1 MKIKLLFYF
10 FLFILTQSNFAQDVV
25 RNNKDASKILKK
37 AVESFDRLDCKESL
51 KFAQIVLKYSLANDD
66 YLNSAKAYNII
77 GLNYE
82 EFSDLNRAID
92 FYKKGIEFAH
102 KSDNTK
108 LLDYLYNN
116 IGNLY
121 NFQLND
127 PKKGL
132 EYYFKCYKYSKKSKN
147 KIEIAFTELNIAD
160 VYINLS
166 NFKTGK
172 KYLDNI
178 LPVVKSSNDYEMY
191 ITYYTLLA
199 NYYANTNEV
208 KKAEFTY
215 NLVINKFKENKIELL
230 KSNQLDIYEVIYK
243 FYKKNNDNIKALS
256 FLEKHDSLQSALY
269 VKERNQEIKFA
280 GTTIEVLEMNSKI
293 QKIESEK
300 KIQEQIINEANKTSL
315 IIIVSLFFLILLMGF
330 LYRSYLIHK
339 QINKKLFETNN
350 QLIVANEK
358 SEEASILKSQFLSN
372 VSHEL
377 RTPLYGVIGMAE
389 IIESEYVDIKNNQH
403 FKALK
408 FSSNYLLAL
417 INDVLNVYK
426 IEDTKFEFNFDN
438 FNIRKEIFTLR
449 ESLNVIAKS
458 NNNVLNIEISENVPK
473 TIKTD
478 ITRFSQ
484 IVINLISN
492 SLKFTKNGTV
502 TIRINLISENDKQ
515 FLIINIIDTG
525 IGIPNEYLDKIFEK
539 FVQVEINLHE
549 QYKGTGLGLSI
560 VKKLVELFKGEILVK
575 SVVNKGT
582 EFTVKL
588 PYIEANQKP
597 HTREKD
603 AEKVACNKQLKILIV
618 EDNAINQLVT
628 KRLIEKNKH
637 TWQIANNGFE
647 ALAIIENNNFDLILM
662 DINMPIMNGFEA
674 SKELR
679 KRGKTIPIIA
689 LTASDKQEINIEA
702 KECGINDIL
711 VKPFKE
717 YELANML
724 IKYID

>member
-1 MKIKLLFYF
+1 MKTNFLFYLL
-10 FLFILTQSNFAQDVV
+10 LFILPQSNFAQEVIHT
-25 RNNKDASKILKK
+25 NKDAAKILKK
-37 AVESFDRLDCKESL
+37 AVESFNRLDCKESL
-51 KFAQIVLKYSLANDD
+51 KFAEIVLKYSLDNDD

-82 EFSDLNRAID
+82 EFSDLNKAID

-102 KSDNTK
+102 KADDTK

-127 PKKGL
+127 PIKGL
-132 EYYFKCYKYSKKSKN
+132 EYYFKCYKYSKKSKD

-166 NFKTGK
+166 DYKTGK

-178 LPVVKSSNDYEMY
+178 FPVLKSSNDYEMY
-191 ITYYTLLA
+191 ITYYALLA
-199 NYYANTNEV
+199 DYYSNTNEV
-208 KKAEFTY
+208 KKAEITY
-215 NLVINKFKENKIELL
+215 NLVIEKFKENKIELL
-230 KSNQLDIYEVIYK
+230 KSNELEIYQEVSK
-243 FYKKNNDNIKALS
+243 FYKKINNNVKALH
-256 FLEKHDSLQSALY
+256 FLEMHDSLQDALY
-269 VKERNQEIKFA
+269 AKERNQEIKFA

-300 KIQEQIINEANKTSL
+300 KIQEQIINEANKTSI
-315 IIIVSLFFLILLMGF
+315 IIIVSLFFLILLTGF

-350 QLIVANEK
+350 QLIIANEK

-389 IIESEYVDIKNNQH
+389 IIESEYVDIKNDQH

-458 NNNVLNIEISENVPK
+458 NNNILNIEISQSVPK

-484 IVINLISN
+484 ILINLISN

-502 TIRINLISENDKQ
+502 TIQLDLITENYKE
-515 FLIINIIDTG
+515 FLKIDIIDTG

-539 FVQVEINLHE
+539 FVQVEVNLKE

-560 VKKLVELFKGEILVK
+560 VKKLVELFKGEISVK
-575 SVVNKGT
+575 SVVKKGT
-582 EFTVKL
+582 QFTVKL
-588 PYIEANQKP
+588 PYIEADEQLLIC
-597 HTREKD
+597 EKD
-603 AEKVACNKQLKILIV
+603 RGKFVSKKQLKILIV

-679 KRGKTIPIIA
+679 KRGNTTPIIA
-689 LTASDKQEINIEA
+689 LTASDKQEISFET
-702 KECGINDIL
+702 KDCGINDIL

-717 YELANML
+717 EELSSML
-724 IKYID
+724 VKYID

>member
-1 MKIKLLFYF
+1 MKTRLLFYLF
-10 FLFILTQSNFAQDVV
+10 FFILPKGNFAQEVIHND
-25 RNNKDASKILKK
+25 KDATKILKK

-51 KFAQIVLKYSLANDD
+51 KFAQIVLKYSLDNDD

-82 EFSDLNRAID
+82 QFSDLNKAID
-92 FYKKGIEFAH
+92 FYKKGIVFAH
-102 KSDNTK
+102 KCDNTK

-132 EYYFKCYKYSKKSKN
+132 QYYLKCYEYSKKSKD

-160 VYINLS
+160 VYINS
-166 NFKTGK
+166 SDFKKGK

-178 LPVVKSSNDYEMY
+178 LPVVNSSEDYEMY
-191 ITYYTLLA
+191 ITYYSLLA

-215 NLVINKFKENKIELL
+215 KLVIDKFKENKIELL
-230 KSNQLDIYEVIYK
+230 KSNQLDIYEKISK
-243 FYKKNNDNIKALS
+243 FYKKNKDNVKALS
-256 FLEKHDSLQSALY
+256 FLEKHDSLQDALY

-300 KIQEQIINEANKTSL
+300 KIQEQTINEANKTSL
-315 IIIVSLFFLILLMGF
+315 IIIVSLFFLILLTGF

-350 QLIVANEK
+350 QLIIANEK

-389 IIESEYVDIKNNQH
+389 IIESEYVDIKNDQH

-426 IEDTKFEFNFDN
+426 IEDSKFEFNFDN

-458 NNNVLNIEISENVPK
+458 NNNILNIEISDNVPK

-484 IVINLISN
+484 ILINLISN

-502 TIRINLISENDKQ
+502 TIQLDLITEKSKQ
-515 FLIINIIDTG
+515 LLKINIIDTG
-525 IGIPNEYLDKIFEK
+525 IGISNEYLDKIFEK
-539 FVQVEINLHE
+539 FVQVEVNLQE

-560 VKKLVELFKGEILVK
+560 VKKLVELFKGEIFVE
-575 SVVNKGT
+575 SVVNEGT
-582 EFTVKL
+582 IFTVKL
-588 PYIEANQKP
+588 PYIKADKNLFIKEENTKKAVIK
-597 HTREKD
+597 
-603 AEKVACNKQLKILIV
+603 KQLKILIV

-637 TWQIANNGFE
+637 TCQIANNGFE

-679 KRGKTIPIIA
+679 KRGNTTPIIA
-689 LTASDKQEINIEA
+689 LTASDKQEISIEA

-717 YELANML
+717 EELANML
-724 IKYID
+724 VKYID

>member
-1 MKIKLLFYF
+1 MKTRLLFYLLF
-10 FLFILTQSNFAQDVV
+10 FILSQSNFAQDVIH
-25 RNNKDASKILKK
+25 NNKEATKILTK
-37 AVESFDRLDCKESL
+37 AVESFDRLDCKASL
-51 KFAQIVLKYSLANDD
+51 EFAQIVLKYSLDNDD

-82 EFSDLNRAID
+82 QFSDLNKAID

-102 KSDNTK
+102 KANNTK
-108 LLDYLYNN
+108 HLDYLYNN

-121 NFQLND
+121 YFQLND

-132 EYYFKCYKYSKKSKN
+132 YYYFKCYEYSKKSKD

-160 VYINLS
+160 VYINS
-166 NFKTGK
+166 SDFKEGK
-172 KYLDNI
+172 KYLDKI
-178 LPVVKSSNDYEMY
+178 YPIVKTSNDYEMY

-199 NYYANTNEV
+199 NFYASTNEI
-208 KKAEFTY
+208 KKAEITY
-215 NLVINKFKENKIELL
+215 NLVTEKFKENKIELL
-230 KSNQLDIYEVIYK
+230 KSNQLDIYEKVSK
-243 FYKKNNDNIKALS
+243 FYKKNNDNIKALY
-256 FLEKHDSLQSALY
+256 FLEKHDSLQDALY

-293 QKIESEK
+293 LKVESEK
-300 KIQEQIINEANKTSL
+300 KIQEQIINQTNKTSS
-315 IIIVSLFFLILLMGF
+315 IIIISLLILISLTGF
-330 LYRSYLIHK
+330 LYRSYVIHK
-339 QINKKLFETNN
+339 QIHKKLFETNN
-350 QLIVANEK
+350 QLKIANKK

-389 IIESEYVDIKNNQH
+389 IIESEYVDIKNDQH

-426 IEDTKFEFNFDN
+426 IEDDKFEFNFDN
-438 FNIRKEIFTLR
+438 FDIRKEIFTLR

-458 NNNVLNIEISENVPK
+458 NKNCLNIEISENVPK

-484 IVINLISN
+484 ILINLISN

-502 TIRINLISENDKQ
+502 TIQLELITEKDKQ
-515 FLIINIIDTG
+515 FLKIDIIDTG
-525 IGIPNEYLDKIFEK
+525 IGISNENLDKIFEK
-539 FVQVEINLHE
+539 FVQVEVNLQE

-560 VKKLVELFKGEILVK
+560 VKKLVELFEGEILVK
-575 SVVNKGT
+575 SILKKGT

-588 PYIEANQKP
+588 PYIEADERLVIK
-597 HTREKD
+597 EEDSK
-603 AEKVACNKQLKILIV
+603 KVINKKQLKILIV
-618 EDNAINQLVT
+618 EDNVINQLVT
-628 KRLIEKNKH
+628 KRLIEKNNH
-637 TWQIANNGFE
+637 TCQIAANGFE
-647 ALAIIENNNFDLILM
+647 ALAIIENDNFDLILM

-674 SKELR
+674 SRELR
-679 KRGKTIPIIA
+679 KRGDVTPIIA
-689 LTASDKQEINIEA
+689 LTASDKQEISAEA
-702 KECGINDIL
+702 KESGINDIL

-717 YELANML
+717 EELANML
-724 IKYID
+724 VKYIA

>member
-1 MKIKLLFYF
+1 MKTRLLFYLF
-10 FLFILTQSNFAQDVV
+10 FFILPKSNFAQDAIH
-25 RNNKDASKILKK
+25 NDKDATIILKK

-51 KFAQIVLKYSLANDD
+51 KFAQIVLKYSLDNDD

-82 EFSDLNRAID
+82 QFSDLNKAID
-92 FYKKGIEFAH
+92 FYKKGIESAH
-102 KSDNTK
+102 KANDTK
-108 LLDYLYNN
+108 LLDYLHNN

-121 NFQLND
+121 YFQLND

-132 EYYFKCYKYSKKSKN
+132 QYYFKCYEYSKKSKD

-166 NFKTGK
+166 NFTTGK

-178 LPVVKSSNDYEMY
+178 FPVVKSSNDYEMY
-191 ITYYTLLA
+191 ITYYALLA
-199 NYYANTNEV
+199 NYYANTNQV
-208 KKAEFTY
+208 KKAESTY
-215 NLVINKFKENKIELL
+215 NIVIEKFKENKIEIL
-230 KSNQLDIYEVIYK
+230 KSNQLDLYEKISK
-243 FYKKNNDNIKALS
+243 FYQKNNDNIKALH
-256 FLEKHDSLQSALY
+256 FLEKHDSLQDALY

-280 GTTIEVLEMNSKI
+280 GTAIEVLEMNSKI

-300 KIQEQIINEANKTSL
+300 KIQEQTINQTKKISSIIF
-315 IIIVSLFFLILLMGF
+315 VSLFFLVLLMGF

-350 QLIVANEK
+350 QLIIANEK

-389 IIESEYVDIKNNQH
+389 IIESEYVDIKNDPH

-408 FSSNYLLAL
+408 FSSNYLLSL

-426 IEDTKFEFNFDN
+426 IEDDKFEFNFDN

-458 NNNVLNIEISENVPK
+458 NSNILNVEISENVPS

-484 IVINLISN
+484 ILINLISN

-502 TIRINLISENDKQ
+502 TIQLD
-515 FLIINIIDTG
+515 LIIENSTQLLKIDIIDTG
-525 IGIPNEYLDKIFEK
+525 IGISNEYLDKIFEK
-539 FVQVEINLHE
+539 FVQVEVNLQE

-560 VKKLVELFKGEILVK
+560 VKKLVELFKGEIIVK
-575 SVVNKGT
+575 SVINKGT
-582 EFTVKL
+582 IFTVKL
-588 PYIEANQKP
+588 PYIQAD
-597 HTREKD
+597 EKLFIKEESTKKIVN
-603 AEKVACNKQLKILIV
+603 EKRFKILIV

-628 KRLIEKNKH
+628 KRLVEKNKH
-637 TWQIANNGFE
+637 TCQIVNNGFE

-679 KRGKTIPIIA
+679 KRGNKTTIIA
-689 LTASDKQEINIEA
+689 LTASDKQEISIEA

-717 YELANML
+717 EELANIL
-724 IKYID
+724 VKYIE